1 VFQKRDCDRSLPG
14 DTSTA
19 PFDRLVF
26 RLSRQLVPDRLR
38 LQGDQEP
45 NMAKSIWIVLGAL
58 ATLPPTGVVAAA
70 TTETVLYHFTGATG
84 GNDKISGLIRSKSGM
99 LYGTSYRGGTNGV
112 GEIFQ
117 LTPPAKGK
125 SAWSFSE
132 IHTGYGSEPGLSA
145 SLAIDG
151 AGALY
156 GTDSSS
162 GSNGNGSVFKLTP
175 PASGKGQ
182 WHLTVLHDFT
192 GLGGGYSPVSPVI
205 LDDKGAL
212 YGTAPYGGQ
221 KEGLVGYFGVV
232 FKLTPPAAGHS
243 VWSYSEIYSFA
254 GGTDGGFPV
263 AGLVRDASGA
273 LYGTTQYA
281 GTNNNGV
288 VFKLT
293 PPASGAG
300 VWKETVLYRFR
311 GGLDGSQPVAGLA
324 LDVAGALYGTT
335 ETGGSTSGSGQGIVF
350 KLAPPAKGKIT
361 WVYTALHR
369 FTGGLDGGMPVAG
382 VTISGNALYG
392 TTETGGVLGDG
403 GNSAGNGVVFKLT
416 PPAAGKTSWTET
428 IVHDFAKGT
437 DTADG
442 TNPTAGLIVDG
453 AGGFFGT
460 TSGGDGESLNGTIFK
475 LSP

>member
-1 VFQKRDCDRSLPG
+1 
-14 DTSTA
+14 
-19 PFDRLVF
+19 
-26 RLSRQLVPDRLR
+26 
-38 LQGDQEP
+38 
-45 NMAKSIWIVLGAL
+45 MAKSIWIVLVAL
-58 ATLPPTGVVAAA
+58 VTLPPAGDAAAA

-84 GNDKISGLIRSKSGM
+84 GNDKISGLIGGKSGV
-99 LYGTSYRGGTNGV
+99 LYGTSYRGGTNGAGGV
-112 GEIFQ
+112 FQ
-117 LTPPAKGK
+117 LIPPAKGK
-125 SAWSFSE
+125 SIWSFSE
-132 IHTGYGSEPGLSA
+132 IRTGFGTEPGLSA

-151 AGALY
+151 AGVLY

-162 GSNGNGSVFKLTP
+162 GPSGNGIVFKLTP

-182 WHLTVLHDFT
+182 WPIAILHSFT
-192 GLGGGYSPVSPVI
+192 GLDGGYGPVSPVI
-205 LDDKGAL
+205 LDKQGAL
-212 YGTAPYGGQ
+212 YGTAAFGGP

-232 FKLTPPAAGHS
+232 FKLTPPAKGHV
-243 VWSYSEIYSFA
+243 VWGYSEIYSFA
-254 GGTDGGFPV
+254 GGADGGFPV

-293 PPASGAG
+293 PPASGVG

-311 GGLDGSQPVAGLA
+311 GGSDGSQPVASLA
-324 LDVAGALYGTT
+324 LDGTGALYGTT
-335 ETGGSTSGSGQGIVF
+335 EAGGSTSDSGHGIVF
-350 KLAPPAKGKIT
+350 KLVPPAKGKAAWI
-361 WVYTALHR
+361 YTVLHR

-382 VTISGNALYG
+382 VRISDNALYG

-416 PPAAGKTSWTET
+416 PPAAGKTAWTET

-437 DTADG
+437 DTTDG

>member
-1 VFQKRDCDRSLPG
+1 
-14 DTSTA
+14 
-19 PFDRLVF
+19 
-26 RLSRQLVPDRLR
+26 
-38 LQGDQEP
+38 
-45 NMAKSIWIVLGAL
+45 MAKTIWIVLAGLAAL
-58 ATLPPTGVVAAA
+58 PSTGVVAAA

-84 GNDKISGLIRSKSGM
+84 GNDRISGLISSKSGV
-99 LYGTSYRGGTNGV
+99 LYGASYRGGTNGA
-112 GEIFQ
+112 GEVFQ

-125 SAWSFSE
+125 TVWGFSE
-132 IHTGYGSEPGLSA
+132 IHTGFGSEPGLSA

-156 GTDSSS
+156 GTNASS
-162 GSNGNGSVFKLTP
+162 GPNGNGSVFKLTP
-175 PASGKGQ
+175 PVSGKGL
-182 WHLTVLHDFT
+182 WPITELHNFT
-192 GLGGGYSPVSPVI
+192 GEAGGYGPMSPVI
-205 LDDKGAL
+205 LDSQGAL
-212 YGTAPYGGQ
+212 YGTAAFGGQ

-232 FKLTPPAAGHS
+232 FKLTPPAKGGVA
-243 VWSYSEIYSFA
+243 WSYAEIYSFA
-254 GGTDGGFPV
+254 GGPDGGFPV

-293 PPASGAG
+293 PPASGVG

-311 GGLDGSQPVAGLA
+311 GGVDGSQPVASLA
-324 LDVAGALYGTT
+324 LDGTGALYGTT
-335 ETGGSTSGSGQGIVF
+335 EAGGSTSGSGQGIVF
-350 KLAPPAKGKIT
+350 KLAPPAKGETAWI
-361 WVYTALHR
+361 YTVLHR

-382 VTISGNALYG
+382 VTISNNALYG

-416 PPAAGKTSWTET
+416 PPAAGKTVWTET
-428 IVHDFAKGT
+428 IVHDFAKGA
-437 DTADG
+437 DTTDG